1 QTLQT
6 MMAERAVT
14 TYVVDGEEYDVV
26 LQAKP
31 DQRATYSDL
40 TNIFVRSERSGEL
53 VPLSNLVTL
62 ENIAGPSTLNRH
74 NRLRSVT
81 ISASLAPGYTLGEA
95 LEYLEELVRSELP
108 PTAQLDYMGE
118 SLEFK
123 EASGSLLFTF
133 GVALFVVF
141 LVLAAQFESF
151 VHPIVIMITVPLAVA
166 GGLFGLWVAGMTLN
180 IYSQIGIIM
189 LVGIAAKNG
198 VLIVEFINQLR
209 DQGYEFTEA
218 VMEAAR
224 IRFRPVV
231 MTAFSTIMGAVP
243 LILATGPGAASQNTL
258 GVVIFA
264 GVSVATLLTLYVVP
278 AFYHLLARRTGSPG
292 EIAAKLEAL
301 MKAQPTA
308 R

>member
-1 QTLQT
+1 RPEQPASYSAL
-6 MMAERAVT
+6 T
-14 TYVVDGEEYDVV
+14 TV
-26 LQAKP
+26 
-31 DQRATYSDL
+31 
-40 TNIFVRSERSGEL
+40 FVRAERSGEL

-95 LEYLEELVRSELP
+95 LEYLEELVRTELP

-166 GGLFGLWVAGMTLN
+166 GGLFGLWIAGMTLN

-209 DQGYEFTEA
+209 DQGYAFDEA

-264 GVSVATLLTLYVVP
+264 GVTVATLLTLCVVP